1 MYNVSLRSFILSHIL
16 FRTFNNAVILKV
28 NRQTVCYLKG
38 KHNIYIHGRLLR
50 FILIKRTNPESQD
63 LEVHYREKWE
73 KKKIKSLSY
82 MEKRL

>member
-1 MYNVSLRSFILSHIL
+1 MPLIFKPIKSMYNVSLRSFILSHIL

-38 KHNIYIHGRLLR
+38 KHNICIHGRLLR
-50 FILIKRTNPESQD
+50 FILIKRTNPESRD

-73 KKKIKSLSY
+73 KK
-82 MEKRL
+82 